1 MSFTIDLA
9 DDDAP
14 RNRQR
19 HCRLSRTLLRLTKRS
34 DRLLKEIEEGAR

>member
-19 HCRLSRTLLRLTKRS
+19 HCRLSCTQLRLTKRS
-34 DRLLKEIEEGAR
+34 DRLLKEIEEAR